1 MPVVLS
7 HPRRRSNSYE
17 INGYANERF
26 RFNSRVNA
34 AERTEAREIDGKKK
48 KKLMQNDRYGIKK
61 NERRKETI
69 IRDSYS
75 RCIDKVT
82 RIILL
87 DYRNACIIPR
97 VMTRIGDRYTRA

>member
-48 KKLMQNDRYGIKK
+48 KK
-61 NERRKETI
+61 
-69 IRDSYS
+69 
-75 RCIDKVT
+75 IDAK
-82 RIILL
+82 
-87 DYRNACIIPR
+87 
-97 VMTRIGDRYTRA
+97 

>member
-26 RFNSRVNA
+26 RFSSRVNA

-48 KKLMQNDRYGIKK
+48 KK
-61 NERRKETI
+61 
-69 IRDSYS
+69 
-75 RCIDKVT
+75 IDAK
-82 RIILL
+82 
-87 DYRNACIIPR
+87 
-97 VMTRIGDRYTRA
+97 